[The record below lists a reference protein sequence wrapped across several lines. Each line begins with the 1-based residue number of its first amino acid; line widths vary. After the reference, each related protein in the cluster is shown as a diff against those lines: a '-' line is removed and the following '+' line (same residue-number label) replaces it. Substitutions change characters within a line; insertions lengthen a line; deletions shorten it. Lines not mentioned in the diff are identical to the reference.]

1 MLRHFWRALKKAN
14 RTPEIFRCMAET
26 PQWARVTAAYL
37 GLSRLQYP
45 SVLQLRSSE
54 RIRLEE
60 LTDLKTFWQVFLR
73 RVYRVE
79 ATDRIILDLGANIGI
94 FTLYAARQAPEARIF
109 SLEPFPAT
117 FNRLLATVRDHQLEN
132 RVTCMNHALTGS
144 TGIRVMCDGV
154 IPSQRRSL
162 APTESATSGLQ
173 VLGKTLPEV
182 VEQNDL
188 ACIDLLKMDIE
199 GSEYET
205 LLATP
210 SLVFARISRIALEYH
225 GDSAPYTKDQL
236 FEHLHRSG
244 FVSVW
249 DVCDESGYGLA
260 EMIFQK

>member
-1 MLRHFWRALKKAN
+1 
-14 RTPEIFRCMAET
+14 MAET

-79 ATDRIILDLGANIGI
+79 ATDRVIVDLGANIGI

-109 SLEPFPAT
+109 SVEPFPAT
-117 FNRLLATVRDHQLEN
+117 FNRLLATVREHQLES
-132 RVTCMNHALTGS
+132 RVTCLNHALTGS
-144 TGIRVMCDGV
+144 TGIRVMGDGV

-162 APTESATSGLQ
+162 APAASTVSGPQ
-173 VLGKTLPEV
+173 VLGKTLSETI
-182 VEQNDL
+182 EQNKL
-188 ACIDLLKMDIE
+188 AHIDLLKIDIE

-205 LLATP
+205 LLATGSP
-210 SLVFARISRIALEYH
+210 VLARIGRIALEYH
-225 GDSAPYTKDQL
+225 ADSAPYTKDQL
-236 FEHLHRSG
+236 FDHLHRSG
-244 FVSVW
+244 FGSVW
-249 DVCDESGYGLA
+249 DVCDELGYGLA
-260 EMIFQK
+260 EMIFQH